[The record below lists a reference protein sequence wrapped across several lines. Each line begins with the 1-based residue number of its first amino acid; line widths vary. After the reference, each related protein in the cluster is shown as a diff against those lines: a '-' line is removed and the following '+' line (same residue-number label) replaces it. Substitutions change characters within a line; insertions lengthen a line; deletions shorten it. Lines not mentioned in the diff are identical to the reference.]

1 MSKHI
6 KIGDPKMD
14 SGALEEGEDLE
25 DDFDV
30 SQALPP
36 EEVIWIIDQL
46 IYREVSWQQGYPL
59 SQTLFTSIHLDKIL
73 WPDPKSIHAPHFL
86 RSSDPDLAPSLS
98 QELLRAY
105 CLGVVKCVDLVMS
118 MVTSQHYYEVS
129 VLHGRQP
136 PSNAHRKRT
145 LQLRSSTEKCYGA
158 SRLTRYW
165 R

>member
-1 MSKHI
+1 M

-30 SQALPP
+30 SQPLSP
-36 EEVIWIIDQL
+36 EQVIWIIDQL

-73 WPDPKSIHAPHFL
+73 WPDPQQIQEAHFL

-105 CLGVVKCVDLVMS
+105 CLGVVKCVDLVLA

-129 VLHGRQP
+129 LLHHHHQR
-136 PSNAHRKRT
+136 PSYPCRRKI
-145 LQLRSSTEKCYGA
+145 LPLKSSTEKCYGA
-158 SRLTRYW
+158 SRLMMFW
-165 R
+165 RQ